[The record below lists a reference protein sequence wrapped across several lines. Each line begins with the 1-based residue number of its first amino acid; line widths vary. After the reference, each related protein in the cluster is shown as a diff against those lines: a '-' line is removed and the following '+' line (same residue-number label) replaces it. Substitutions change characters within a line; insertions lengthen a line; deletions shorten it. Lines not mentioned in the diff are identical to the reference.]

1 MSAHETQDGAVEAVA
16 RLRAY
21 IAEHKKL
28 RGIDIECIH
37 GLHIGTERECELRLS
52 DIEAVIAAMPDQGK
66 LVEELVE
73 GLTKIDEALW
83 KVSGKRPKRDPSAF
97 VGMLDEIEEITTT
110 LLTRARKIGGGE

>member
-21 IAEHKKL
+21 IAERKKL
-28 RGIDIECIH
+28 SGIDIECIH

-66 LVEELVE
+66 LVEEL
-73 GLTKIDEALW
+73 TEALERIIELCPDFEE
-83 KVSGKRPKRDPSAF
+83 SSEEEDA
-97 VGMLDEIEEITTT
+97 MAEIARAA
-110 LLTRARKIGGGE
+110 LTHARKIGGGE